1 VRHRAV
7 LLLPVFALIVGACGA
22 GSVTGDRTFV
32 YGTGNCD
39 CNFLSAT
46 AEGDTQILIGK
57 CVCITHLSDPRVNGQ
72 EEFPMTLT
80 RFPDQTPEVHW
91 FEYNDGTLT
100 SEEGT
105 WSKGEGFGSEF
116 FDKSGGLLTS
126 GYARYLGEGTFDGL
140 VYEYFYSQAPAFTS
154 EDDPNESYRIAGW
167 IMQVPDENSDQ

>member
-1 VRHRAV
+1 
-7 LLLPVFALIVGACGA
+7 
-22 GSVTGDRTFV
+22 
-32 YGTGNCD
+32 
-39 CNFLSAT
+39 
-46 AEGDTQILIGK
+46 
-57 CVCITHLSDPRVNGQ
+57 
-72 EEFPMTLT
+72 MTLT
-80 RFPDQTPEVHW
+80 MFQDKTSEAHW

-116 FDKSGGLLTS
+116 FDESGGLLTS

-154 EDDPNESYRIAGW
+154 EDNPHESYRISGW